1 MTVRRTRE
9 RPARPVM
16 TWHVGRSSERGQS
29 TVELVGMLPLLLA
42 VAFAIAQLLMAGAAS
57 EYAGHAAEAGAVA
70 LLEGGDPAKAAR
82 DAVPGW
88 SRSRLDVRVHGRSVR
103 VAVRPTRLVPPLA
116 DLLVAHAEA
125 KAG

>member
-1 MTVRRTRE
+1 MSRE
-9 RPARPVM
+9 D
-16 TWHVGRSSERGQS
+16 GQS
-29 TVELVGMLPLLLA
+29 TVELVAMLPLLVA
-42 VAFAIAQLLMAGAAS
+42 VAFAIGQLLMAGAAS
-57 EYAGHAAEAGAVA
+57 EYAGHAAEAGAMA

-88 SRSRLDVRVHGRSVR
+88 SRSRLDVRVRGGSVR

-125 KAG
+125 ETG